1 MSPSTRLRRVIVPTA
16 FTLGFIVALEVLRR
30 LSGASTEVFPPI
42 ADVAGS
48 LVELPGDDEFRTM
61 LGETLSAWVLALLLA
76 MVIGISVGFAMGA
89 NRYVRALFTAP
100 VEFLRP
106 IPSVAMIPLAVV
118 VWGAGIQS
126 KLFLAVFAATWPL
139 LYQARYGA
147 ASIDPVLQQT
157 SAVYGL
163 SRSGRLRHVVLP
175 SIAPF
180 VATGVRLAASIALIL
195 TITAELLIG
204 GGGLGGGIEAA
215 RLGADLPRF
224 YALIVV
230 TGLIGYL
237 MSALLLGLEGRLLFW
252 HPSHRAAVQ

>member
-1 MSPSTRLRRVIVPTA
+1 MSPPARLRRAIVPTA
-16 FTLGFIVALEVLRR
+16 FTVGFIVALEVLRR
-30 LSGASTEVFPPI
+30 LSGASTEVFPP
-42 ADVAGS
+42 VAEVVGD
-48 LVELPGDDEFRTM
+48 LAGLPGDRGFRTM
-61 LGETLSAWVLALLLA
+61 VAETLSAWLLALLLA
-76 MVIGISVGFAMGA
+76 MLVGIPVGFAMGA

-118 VWGAGIQS
+118 VWGAGLQS
-126 KLFLAVFAATWPL
+126 KLFLATFAATWPL

-163 SRSGRLRHVVLP
+163 SRAGRLRHVVLP

-204 GGGLGGGIEAA
+204 GGGLGGGIEHA

-230 TGLIGYL
+230 TGLLGYL
-237 MSALLLGLEGRLLFW
+237 MSALLVGLEGRLLFW
-252 HPSHRAAVQ
+252 HPSHRTAVE